1 MLKHFIII
9 LILGVL
15 VSGCENIEKPK
26 KPDNLIP
33 KAQMTELLY
42 DVYVVNSAKG
52 VNRKTLELNGII
64 PQNYI
69 LTKHN
74 IDSIQFAESNTYYSF
89 NIEDYKRIVDDVKAR
104 LEKEKKEYEDLREEE
119 NEAINAQK
127 DSVKKK
133 NRLNSVK
140 QIKKQPVFDKD

>member
-1 MLKHFIII
+1 MLKHYIIVLLLGI
-9 LILGVL
+9 LVL
-15 VSGCENIEKPK
+15 GCENIEKPK

-64 PQNYI
+64 PENYI

-74 IDSIQFAESNTYYSF
+74 IDSTQFSESNTYYSF
-89 NIEDYKRIVDDVKAR
+89 NTEDYKSIVEKVKER
-104 LEKEKKEYEDLREEE
+104 LEKEKKEYEDLRDEE
-119 NEAINAQK
+119 NKDLKTQK

-133 NRLNSVK
+133 KRINPVNQS
-140 QIKKQPVFDKD
+140 KKRPVFDKD